1 MEFEPVEALL
11 ANWQTIGGQEQRT
24 NRVVTLKIEVRD
36 RINSASAITVEGRIE
51 PTLSQLLSSRDVL
64 REQNSIAPEPTIMV
78 LDLSEAIAPITAS
91 VHRIVSQTQLNLL
104 KRCKFRLSYR
114 SQYRTTRCADWV
126 SLLRSAASH
135 NSAREV
141 PGFERNG
148 AA

>member
-24 NRVVTLKIEVRD
+24 HRVVTLKIEVRD
-36 RINSASAITVEGRIE
+36 RINSASPITVEGRIE

-126 SLLRSAASH
+126 SLLRSAASR